1 MAVTAPYEQPALSV
15 STTELSLISG
25 TSTLQ
30 NNTTAGVYQ
39 LFVDGVANMAK
50 GDRFR
55 VKVYEKVRSG
65 GTKRAV
71 FQADLYNAQ
80 SEPLCTP
87 PLMLLQGWDMTIQK
101 IAGTDRAFDT
111 SIRKAG

>member
-1 MAVTAPYEQPALSV
+1 MTVSVHTPQTALTV

-30 NNTTAGVYQ
+30 NNNTAAMYQ
-39 LFVDGVANMAK
+39 VSIDASAMAK

-55 VKVYEKVRSG
+55 VKIYKAVRSG
-65 GTKRAV
+65 GTKRL
-71 FQADLYNAQ
+71 FLQADIYNAQ
-80 SEPLCTP
+80 SELFVMAPV
-87 PLMLLQGWDMTIQK
+87 MLLFSWDVTIQK

-111 SIRKAG
+111 SIDRAG